1 MAKLVYIGGYGRSGS
16 TLLEYLLT
24 SNPSLVACGE
34 VERHLRRFGRRKI
47 CTCGR
52 RAKKCSVWGNFQHRS
67 GRLKNWDH
75 KQLTLAMLEYV
86 SSDYDVMV
94 DSSKTSWGST
104 FAPFRLSRD
113 LGENFLLVHLVRDPR
128 AVAWSTMKSL
138 GPRQL
143 TSKRNFKVR
152 SLSSRARSLRTVG
165 GWTIANLA
173 CEMFGFFHP
182 DRYIRLRYEALVR
195 EPFESLKQIFARVY
209 LEPPA
214 TLEQNEKRRNR
225 HQLYGNAMCFETLLP
240 AELKEDVAWRT
251 AMPKAYRWL
260 VGSLCWPFCL
270 RYDYD
275 LAPEDDKPPTKKAS
289 TRCAG

>member
-86 SSDYDVMV
+86 SSDYAVMV

-104 FAPFRLSRD
+104 FTPFRLSRD

-138 GPRQL
+138 RPRQI
-143 TSKRNFKVR
+143 TSKRKFKVR

-165 GWTIANLA
+165 VGPLPISLARCSDFSIPIDTYDCATRLSSVSHLKVSNRFSPGSTSSRPLRSSRTRTGGIATN
-173 CEMFGFFHP
+173 F
-182 DRYIRLRYEALVR
+182 
-195 EPFESLKQIFARVY
+195 
-209 LEPPA
+209 
-214 TLEQNEKRRNR
+214 
-225 HQLYGNAMCFETLLP
+225 
-240 AELKEDVAWRT
+240 T
-251 AMPKAYRWL
+251 AMQCALRNCCLLSLRKMLPGERRCRKLTVGWLEAY
-260 VGSLCWPFCL
+260 VGRF
-270 RYDYD
+270 
-275 LAPEDDKPPTKKAS
+275 AS
-289 TRCAG
+289 DMTTI